1 MSSTKCSAHRAA
13 AKNLPNGW
21 AAGRRHRCNHDTA
34 VHTRHGYLKTCH
46 YKHWLV
52 DRRQQLWYAIAGKQ
66 YLREWINAIEMA
78 DTPERFGIVP
88 LSSVDLQVPLQD
100 PSDLKTFSPDLL
112 CMARQMQC
120 PLPPRPVQQRPEQ
133 RLFTKLY
140 YEKYRSLVA
149 INFRQFAED
158 WNMHASVKNG
168 VMPKLPVHLRLYFK
182 QFLFNSRLKD
192 ALQRCLAAYRIED
205 GLGFARCERHPRRDA
220 DSNAAAHA
228 SC

>member
-1 MSSTKCSAHRAA
+1 M
-13 AKNLPNGW
+13 
-21 AAGRRHRCNHDTA
+21 
-34 VHTRHGYLKTCH
+34 
-46 YKHWLV
+46 
-52 DRRQQLWYAIAGKQ
+52 
-66 YLREWINAIEMA
+66 
-78 DTPERFGIVP
+78 
-88 LSSVDLQVPLQD
+88 
-100 PSDLKTFSPDLL
+100 
-112 CMARQMQC
+112 
-120 PLPPRPVQQRPEQ
+120 QQRPEQ

-182 QFLFNSRLKD
+182 QFLFNSRQFLFNSRLKD

-205 GLGFARCERHPRRDA
+205 GLGFARCERHLRRDA